1 VWNSL
6 LSTKPKSMAGR
17 LPNPIM
23 LTLVVGEE
31 DGMPE
36 CPAAKEKLHTYIHTY
51 IHVISPQPFFQNFIF
66 MQRVK
71 TWNFLN

>member
-1 VWNSL
+1 
-6 LSTKPKSMAGR
+6 MAGR

-36 CPAAKEKLHTYIHTY
+36 YPSAKEKLHTYIHTY
-51 IHVISPQPFFQNFIF
+51 IHVISPQPFLSGLHFHVKSKRHGIF
-66 MQRVK
+66 KINNNQSY
-71 TWNFLN
+71 

>member
-1 VWNSL
+1 
-6 LSTKPKSMAGR
+6 MAGR

-36 CPAAKEKLHTYIHTY
+36 YPSAKEKLHTYIHTY
-51 IHVISPQPFFQNFIF
+51 IHTCDFSTAVPFRTSFSC
-66 MQRVK
+66 K
-71 TWNFLN
+71 E